1 MKQTFL
7 FLFLLTACAPLAL
20 AQGPKSNA
28 KVEQAVI
35 QLEKDWAN
43 ALVKA
48 DTAALDKLYADSLV
62 YTHSSGAVDDKAT
75 YIANIKSGK
84 SKYEMVD
91 LSDFKVNVYGDTA
104 ISFSTGKLRVLTGGQ
119 TLNNTLK
126 IIHVYV
132 KQGKDWRMVAHQTT
146 RVAQ

>member
-1 MKQTFL
+1 MKRTLLFFFL
-7 FLFLLTACAPLAL
+7 VTACVTPAL
-20 AQGPKSNA
+20 AQAPKSNG

-35 QLEKDWAN
+35 QLEKDWAS
-43 ALVKA
+43 ALMKA

-62 YTHSSGAVDDKAT
+62 YTHSSGSVDDKPT

-84 SKYEMVD
+84 SKYEMVE
-91 LSDFKVNVYGDTA
+91 LGDFKVHVYGDTA
-104 ISFSTGKLRVLTGGQ
+104 VSFTTGKLRVLTGGQ

-132 KQGKDWRMVAHQTT
+132 KQGKDWRLVAHQTT

>member
-1 MKQTFL
+1 MKRTFL
-7 FLFLLTACAPLAL
+7 FLSLLIACVAPAL
-20 AQGPKSNA
+20 AQAPKSNG
-28 KVEQAVI
+28 KIEQAVI

-43 ALVKA
+43 ALMKA

-62 YTHSSGAVDDKAT
+62 YTHSNGSVDDKAT
-75 YIANIKSGK
+75 YIANIKAGK
-84 SKYEMVD
+84 SKYEMVE
-91 LSDFKVNVYGDTA
+91 LGDFKVNVYGDTA
-104 ISFSTGKLRVLTGGQ
+104 ISFSTGRLRVLSGGQ

-132 KQGKDWRMVAHQTT
+132 KQGKDWRLVAHQTT

>member
-1 MKQTFL
+1 MKRA
-7 FLFLLTACAPLAL
+7 FLLLLFVIACAPLTP
-20 AQGPKSNA
+20 AQAPKSNG

-43 ALVKA
+43 ALMKA

-62 YTHSSGAVDDKAT
+62 YTHSSGSVDDKAT

-84 SKYEMVD
+84 SKYEMVE
-91 LSDFKVNVYGDTA
+91 LSDFKVHVYGDTA
-104 ISFSTGKLRVLTGGQ
+104 VSFTTGKLRVISGGQ

-132 KQGKDWRMVAHQTT
+132 KQGKDWRLVAHQTT

>member
-1 MKQTFL
+1 MKRTFL
-7 FLFLLTACAPLAL
+7 FLSLVIACAPFAL
-20 AQGPKSNA
+20 AQAPKSNA

-35 QLEKDWAN
+35 QLEKDWAG

-48 DTAALDKLYADSLV
+48 DTAALDRLYADSLV
-62 YTHSSGAVDDKAT
+62 YTHSSGSVDDKAT

-84 SKYEMVD
+84 SKYEMVE
-91 LSDFKVNVYGDTA
+91 LSDFKVHVYDDA
-104 ISFSTGKLRVLTGGQ
+104 AVSFSTGKLRVLSGGQ